1 MVQIKK
7 LGLILVSIAGF
18 SSCASSP
25 NGELTIKKQFDV
37 KPELETNPGTT
48 SETRY
53 GLPIYF
59 YVQKY
64 PTIVKNDILL
74 KQDILVQIG
83 ERGVDTDKLLD
94 RYSQENYSK

>member
-1 MVQIKK
+1 MVQIEK
-7 LGLILVSIAGF
+7 LGLILALIAALT
-18 SSCASSP
+18 SCASSP
-25 NGELTIKKQFDV
+25 RGELTIKKQFDGNP
-37 KPELETNPGTT
+37 KFEKNPGTT

-83 ERGVDTDKLLD
+83 ERGVDTNKLLD
-94 RYSQENYSK
+94 RYNQEKYSK